1 MNLLV
6 LAIFGYVALQMA
18 VGVLVSRNIR
28 TEADYLLAG
37 RKLGPALATFS
48 LFATWF
54 GAETCIGAAGWIYD
68 HTGGYALAWWLCAAF
83 NTAALGLVAIARSP
97 RRVARAGA
105 VVISPTTS

>member
-6 LAIFGYVALQMA
+6 FAIFGYVALQMA

-48 LFATWF
+48 LFAT
-54 GAETCIGAAGWIYD
+54 
-68 HTGGYALAWWLCAAF
+68 
-83 NTAALGLVAIARSP
+83 
-97 RRVARAGA
+97 
-105 VVISPTTS
+105 